1 MAPIYLMRKRHII
14 YRLGICGAVSPDTA
28 KSLYEAG
35 VFNPGAFPVF
45 THLMVKRQIILQ
57 TADGKYY
64 LNQKRK

>member
-14 YRLGICGAVSPDTA
+14 YRLGICGAITPETA

-45 THLMVKRQIILQ
+45 TRHMVKKQIIKQ
-57 TADGKYY
+57 TSDGKYY
-64 LNQKRK
+64 LNQHRK